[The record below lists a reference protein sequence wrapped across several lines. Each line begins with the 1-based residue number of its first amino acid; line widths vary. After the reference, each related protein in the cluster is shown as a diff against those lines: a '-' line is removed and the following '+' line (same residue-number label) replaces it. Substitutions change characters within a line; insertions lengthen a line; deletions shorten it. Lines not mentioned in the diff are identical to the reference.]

1 MTTFNRTKN
10 SNKPQQAPVVNYAI
24 PEVIE
29 AITPL
34 FLATIGAVIG
44 VVVIL
49 IQPAETT
56 DEITKMD
63 EIRKMDE
70 IEKIDDIRVTAGLSL
85 AGTAIAGAAGLART
99 GRRKP
104 NFSVK
109 QEDGNLEVDTPAD
122 R

>member
-1 MTTFNRTKN
+1 MTN
-10 SNKPQQAPVVNYAI
+10 SNDKKNLNKYQLASGANYSL

-44 VVVIL
+44 VIVL
-49 IQPAETT
+49 IQP
-56 DEITKMD
+56 
-63 EIRKMDE
+63 
-70 IEKIDDIRVTAGLSL
+70 KINDTRATAGLGL

-99 GRRKP
+99 GR
-104 NFSVK
+104 NEQDFSVK
-109 QEDGNLEVDTPAD
+109 QQDGFLEIETPAD